1 MADNDD
7 VEPGPGAAWDR
18 VGKVLGDMA
27 SAAESVGNRNLTLWN
42 TLSQNIRKDNY
53 GADDV
58 AKDTARAVAAAMEN
72 VEDIWSSLMRPPET
86 ELVARAIP
94 TAFLYFEWQDDAGYS
109 PAEPVWILVP
119 RRELDG
125 LPDKPVIELAA
136 KPGVK
141 NSVQVRKRAPKG
153 YIVESAELGGLEAGT
168 YSGAI
173 YVAKDPRP
181 RVLANLRVVV
191 ESKGPAEEGAKEPAE
206 EEAKE
211 PAGEG

>member
-1 MADNDD
+1 MADNDG
-7 VEPGPGAAWDR
+7 VEPGPAAAWDR

-27 SAAESVGNRNLTLWN
+27 SAAESVWNRNLALWN
-42 TLSQNIRKDNY
+42 TMSQNIRKENY

-58 AKDTARAVAAAMEN
+58 AKDSARAVAAAMEN

-125 LPDKPVIELAA
+125 LPDTPVIELAA
-136 KPGVK
+136 PDGVTA
-141 NSVQVRKRAPKG
+141 SVQVHKQAPKG
-153 YIVESAELGGLEAGT
+153 YVVESAEVGGLEPGT

-173 YVAKDPRP
+173 YVVQDPRP

-191 ESKGPAEEGAKEPAE
+191 EGKEQAGKG
-206 EEAKE
+206 
-211 PAGEG
+211 

>member
-1 MADNDD
+1 MAENDGE
-7 VEPGPGAAWDR
+7 EPGPGAAWDR

-27 SAAESVGNRNLTLWN
+27 SAAESVGNRNLALWN
-42 TLSQNIRKDNY
+42 TMSQNIRKENY

-72 VEDIWSSLMRPPET
+72 LEDIWSSLMRPPET

-125 LPDKPVIELAA
+125 LPDTPVIELAA
-136 KPGVK
+136 PPGITD
-141 NSVQVRKRAPKG
+141 SVQVHKEAPKG
-153 YIVESAELGGLEAGT
+153 YVVESAELGGLEAGI

-173 YVAKDPRP
+173 YVVKDPRP

-191 ESKGPAEEGAKEPAE
+191 EGKEQ
-206 EEAKE
+206 
-211 PAGEG
+211 AGEG

>member
-1 MADNDD
+1 MGNVMADNDG

-27 SAAESVGNRNLTLWN
+27 SAAESVWNRNLTLWN
-42 TLSQNIRKDNY
+42 TMSQNIRKENY

-58 AKDTARAVAAAMEN
+58 AKDSARAVAAAMEN

-125 LPDKPVIELAA
+125 LPDTPVIELAA
-136 KPGVK
+136 PEGVTA
-141 NSVQVRKRAPKG
+141 SVQVHKAAPKG
-153 YIVESAELGGLEAGT
+153 YVVESAELGELEAGI

-173 YVAKDPRP
+173 YVVQDPRP

-191 ESKGPAEEGAKEPAE
+191 EGKEQ
-206 EEAKE
+206 
-211 PAGEG
+211 AGTG

>member
-1 MADNDD
+1 MAENDG

-27 SAAESVGNRNLTLWN
+27 SAAESVWNRNLTLWN
-42 TLSQNIRKDNY
+42 TMSQNIRKADY

-72 VEDIWSSLMRPPET
+72 VDDIWSSLMRPPET

-136 KPGVK
+136 PPGVK
-141 NSVQVRKRAPKG
+141 DSVQVHKGEPKG
-153 YIVESAELGGLEAGT
+153 YVVESAELGGLEAGI
-168 YSGAI
+168 YSGAV
-173 YVAKDPRP
+173 YVVKDPRP

-191 ESKGPAEEGAKEPAE
+191 EGKEQ
-206 EEAKE
+206 
-211 PAGEG
+211 AGEG

>member
-1 MADNDD
+1 MAENDG

-18 VGKVLGDMA
+18 VGKILGDMA
-27 SAAESVGNRNLTLWN
+27 SAAESVWNRNLALWN
-42 TLSQNIRKDNY
+42 TMSQNIRKEDY

-72 VEDIWSSLMRPPET
+72 VDDIWSSLMRPPET

-136 KPGVK
+136 PPGVK
-141 NSVQVRKRAPKG
+141 DSVQVHKGEPKG
-153 YIVESAELGGLEAGT
+153 YVVESAELGGLEAGT
-168 YSGAI
+168 YSGAV
-173 YVAKDPRP
+173 YVVKDPRP

-191 ESKGPAEEGAKEPAE
+191 EGKEQV
-206 EEAKE
+206 
-211 PAGEG
+211 GEG

>member
-1 MADNDD
+1 MADNDG

-27 SAAESVGNRNLTLWN
+27 SAAESVWNRNLALWN
-42 TLSQNIRKDNY
+42 TMSQNIRKENY

-58 AKDTARAVAAAMEN
+58 AQDSARAVAAAMEN

-125 LPDKPVIELAA
+125 LPDTPVIELAA
-136 KPGVK
+136 PDGVTA
-141 NSVQVRKRAPKG
+141 SVQVHKQAPKG
-153 YIVESAELGGLEAGT
+153 YVVESAEVGGLEPGT

-173 YVAKDPRP
+173 YVVQDPRP

-191 ESKGPAEEGAKEPAE
+191 EGKEQ
-206 EEAKE
+206 
-211 PAGEG
+211 AGTG

>member
-1 MADNDD
+1 MGNVMADNDG

-27 SAAESVGNRNLTLWN
+27 SAAESVWNRNLTLWN
-42 TLSQNIRKDNY
+42 TMSQNIRKENY

-58 AKDTARAVAAAMEN
+58 AKDSARAVAAAMEN

-125 LPDKPVIELAA
+125 LPDTPVIELAA
-136 KPGVK
+136 PEGVRA
-141 NSVQVRKRAPKG
+141 SVQVRKAAPKG
-153 YIVESAELGGLEAGT
+153 YVVESAELGELEAGI

-173 YVAKDPRP
+173 YVVQDPRP

-191 ESKGPAEEGAKEPAE
+191 EGKEQ
-206 EEAKE
+206 
-211 PAGEG
+211 AGTG

>member
-1 MADNDD
+1 MAENDS
-7 VEPGPGAAWDR
+7 VERGPGAAWDR

-27 SAAESVGNRNLTLWN
+27 SAAESVWNRNLTLWN
-42 TLSQNIRKDNY
+42 TMSQNIRKEDY

-58 AKDTARAVAAAMEN
+58 AKDTARAMAAAMEN
-72 VEDIWSSLMRPPET
+72 VEDIWSSLMRSPET

-125 LPDKPVIELAA
+125 LPDTPVIELAA
-136 KPGVK
+136 PPGVK
-141 NSVQVRKRAPKG
+141 DSVQVHKEAPKG
-153 YIVESAELGGLEAGT
+153 YVVEAAELGGLEAGI
-168 YSGAI
+168 YSGAV
-173 YVAKDPRP
+173 YVVKDPRP

-191 ESKGPAEEGAKEPAE
+191 EGKEQAEKG
-206 EEAKE
+206 
-211 PAGEG
+211 

>member
-1 MADNDD
+1 MAENDG

-27 SAAESVGNRNLTLWN
+27 SAAESVWNRNLTLWN
-42 TLSQNIRKDNY
+42 TMSQNIRKADY

-72 VEDIWSSLMRPPET
+72 VDDIWSSLMRPPET

-136 KPGVK
+136 PPGVK
-141 NSVQVRKRAPKG
+141 DSVQVHKGELKG
-153 YIVESAELGGLEAGT
+153 YVVESAELGGLEAGI
-168 YSGAI
+168 YSGAV
-173 YVAKDPRP
+173 YVVKDPRP

-191 ESKGPAEEGAKEPAE
+191 EGKEQ
-206 EEAKE
+206 
-211 PAGEG
+211 AGEG